1 MERAEVYS
9 RLADVFRDV
18 FDREVA
24 LADETTAADVPGWDS
39 LNHITLIGAVEDEF
53 DVELGQEAS
62 KYIEFQP
69 SESSVF
75 RMKITGESLGMRKT
89 VECEC
94 YYNGKDK
101 KVRYV
106 KWKED

>member
-39 LNHITLIGAVEDEF
+39 LNHITLIGTVEDEF
-53 DVELGQEAS
+53 DVKFPMKDVVGMKNVGELVDNI
-62 KYIEFQP
+62 IEL
-69 SESSVF
+69 SA
-75 RMKITGESLGMRKT
+75 
-89 VECEC
+89 
-94 YYNGKDK
+94 
-101 KVRYV
+101 
-106 KWKED
+106 

>member
-39 LNHITLIGAVEDEF
+39 LNHITLIGTVEDEF
-53 DVELGQEAS
+53 DVKFPMKDVVSMKNVGELVD
-62 KYIEFQP
+62 KIIEL
-69 SESSVF
+69 SA
-75 RMKITGESLGMRKT
+75 
-89 VECEC
+89 
-94 YYNGKDK
+94 
-101 KVRYV
+101 
-106 KWKED
+106 